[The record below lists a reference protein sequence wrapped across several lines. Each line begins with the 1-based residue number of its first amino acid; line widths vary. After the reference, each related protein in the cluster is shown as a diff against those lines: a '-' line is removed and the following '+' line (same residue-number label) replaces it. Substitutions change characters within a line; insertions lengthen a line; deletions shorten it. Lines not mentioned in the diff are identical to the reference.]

1 MAFTEWHLVVY
12 AYYRVPVSTAA
23 LYVSAYVEPFSF
35 DGFKD
40 ASMLVNLFFDP
51 IIDFHEYSHVPCGQ
65 N

>member
-1 MAFTEWHLVVY
+1 MVVY

-23 LYVSAYVEPFSF
+23 LYMSSYAEPFSF

-40 ASMLVNLFFDP
+40 ASMLVNLLFDP
-51 IIDFHEYSHVPCGQ
+51 IIDFYEYSHMPYGQ